1 MVPMCPHTCDS
12 QAYSARWWMANYLSK
27 TPKRHV
33 MWSNSKCIGLL
44 DLGKLRFNYQSSEY
58 NKNRTAKKTIS
69 KSTGKRQFTGQ
80 RKQLKESQHLKI
92 IGHVVL
98 NGLWLSYVFVCLV
111 CTCSRVCVCVC
122 VCGEW
127 GPIWKCSSS
136 SCSHTW
142 NGRLSTFLC
151 IHTWLVWELLRAHQ
165 LLQPTSTMSIH

>member
-1 MVPMCPHTCDS
+1 MCSHTCDS

-111 CTCSRVCVCVC
+111 CTCSRVCVCVWWMRTYMEMF
-122 VCGEW
+122 VIQLQSYMEW
-127 GPIWKCSSS
+127 SI
-136 SCSHTW
+136 
-142 NGRLSTFLC
+142 
-151 IHTWLVWELLRAHQ
+151 IHISLYSYLVSVGIVEGTPVTATNINNVNSLVY
-165 LLQPTSTMSIH
+165 P